1 LRLPLQECD
10 KPLQNQGGVFMIHKL
25 KLSPGRLLSALA
37 LFTAAVLSQAGP
49 LAAQEASAGITGRV
63 TDPSGGAIV
72 NANVSIRDLNRG
84 TIFPTK
90 TNEDGIYAFPRIP
103 VGLYELKIEAP
114 GFKVFT
120 EPNIRLEIN
129 QRARRDVQMEVGQVT
144 ETVEVRAEG
153 PILQTE
159 TTQVG
164 AVISPATIV
173 NAPLITR
180 NFIALTLLAP
190 GVTTPDPSSFISGL
204 RTSGGGRPY
213 VNGNRKEANNFLLDG
228 IDNNLQSDNLTA
240 YQPNLDAIEEFKMIT
255 NNASAEF
262 GNFQGGVI
270 NVTIKSGTN
279 NFHGDAFEFIRN
291 DKLNA
296 NPWANNW
303 LRATNPAQQA
313 KPFIRWNEFGATLGG
328 PIRKDKLFF
337 FMDYQ
342 GIRRASPGAPG
353 TISVIPAEFRSGDFS
368 RLLRE
373 PGITP
378 IQLYNP
384 FSVDANGN
392 RAAFPNNQIPA
403 GLMDPV
409 AKNLFANPNL
419 YPLPINSGIR
429 FNQINVG
436 SSYIKTD
443 QGDIKLDYKPTDKDY
458 FNFRYSNGRQDNPG
472 VNTFPLFYNSFN
484 TAPFEAGVINWTRSF
499 SPTLVNEFRF
509 GINNVMLFNGGADKG
524 LGNIAQTLGIQGV
537 PFGLPSIQFNGGLA
551 NNIGSA
557 NIGTQQLF
565 ANTTFHYA
573 DNVTIVKGRH
583 MMKTGGQVLRQWV
596 NAFYAGNNGRTGFI
610 AFNGQYTCGPN
621 PKASCKGFPEADFFL
636 GLPNDI
642 GRGLSTG
649 TWGHRKFI
657 YGIYYQDDW
666 RATDSLTL
674 NLGLRWEYHT
684 PWVEVRDRQSNFAPF
699 TGALELAGQNGNSRS
714 LYNGYKKDFQPRV
727 GFAWTPAFL
736 GKKTVFRGAYT
747 ISSFMEGTGT
757 NLRLT
762 LNPPFN
768 TEYET
773 PYSGFAQYT
782 YLPGSTTGQ
791 GMTVL
796 KANDPYKNATIR
808 LWDPKVR
815 PAEVQQWSLI
825 VERQMPFGNVLSAGY
840 VGQHGTHLIVP
851 MPYFQRQLLPNGTT
865 LPSPYLSGNPALASI
880 AQISGTEADGN
891 QKYDSLQVNL
901 RKRLAAGLEY
911 NVSYTWSHGRSDAI
925 GYYGEGGQA
934 GSQSAYWQYLYNRK
948 AEWGPTYFDV
958 RHQFVA
964 SYVYDLPFGRKK
976 KFGSSLHPAANGI
989 LGNWQL
995 GGILTLHTGFPLT
1008 ISSPDR
1014 SGTNSRG
1021 ARADLISNPT
1031 GAQQV
1036 GPNVVWFNTA
1046 AFAVPRTGT
1055 LGSEGPGVVFGPGL
1069 RRFDFSVQK
1078 KFPVTEA
1085 KYFEFRTE
1093 FYNLTNT
1100 PEFNSPSRS
1109 VTAATFGQITS
1120 AQGERN
1126 IQFGLKFYF

>member
-1 LRLPLQECD
+1 MFRKHEYVLGLP
-10 KPLQNQGGVFMIHKL
+10 GAG
-25 KLSPGRLLSALA
+25 LLL
-37 LFTAAVLSQAGP
+37 L
-49 LAAQEASAGITGRV
+49 LAAIVMFTTQPVWAQEVSAGITGRV
-63 TDPSGGAIV
+63 IDPSGGAIV
-72 NANVSIRDLNRG
+72 NAKVSVRDQDRG
-84 TIFPTK
+84 TVFPTT
-90 TNEDGIYAFPRIP
+90 TNQDGIYFFPRIP
-103 VGLYELKIEAP
+103 IGNYELKIEAP
-114 GFKVFT
+114 GFKSYT

-129 QRARRDVQMEVGQVT
+129 QRARRDVQMEIGEVT
-144 ETVEVRAEG
+144 QTVEVTAAG
-153 PILQTE
+153 PLLQTE

-164 AVISPATIV
+164 EVVTPTTII
-173 NAPLITR
+173 NTPLISR

-190 GVTTPDPSSFISGL
+190 GVTTPDPSSMISGT

-240 YQPNLDAIEEFKMIT
+240 YQPNLDAIQEFKMIT

-262 GNFQGGVI
+262 GNFEGGVI

-279 NFHGDAFEFIRN
+279 DMHGDAFEFIRN
-291 DKLNA
+291 DHLNA
-296 NPWANNW
+296 DPWANNW

-328 PIRKDKLFF
+328 AIKKDKLFYF
-337 FMDYQ
+337 VDYQ
-342 GIRRASPGAPG
+342 GIRRASPGAPS
-353 TISVIPAEFRSGDFS
+353 TFSVFPAEFRTGDFS
-368 RLLRE
+368 RLLHE

-392 RAAFPNNQIPA
+392 RAAFPNNQIP
-403 GLMDPV
+403 LSLIDPV
-409 AKNLFANPNL
+409 AKNLFANQNL
-419 YPLPINSGIR
+419 YPQPLNSGIR

-443 QGDIKLDYKPTDKDY
+443 QGDLKLDYKPTDRDY
-458 FNFRYSNGRQDNPG
+458 FSARYTNGRQDNPTT
-472 VNTFPLFYNSFN
+472 NTFPLIYNSFN
-484 TAPFEAGVINWTRSF
+484 LAPMENGVINWTRTF

-509 GINNVMLFNGGADKG
+509 GINNVMLFNGGEDKG
-524 LGNIAQTLGIQGV
+524 LGNLAQTLGIQGV
-537 PFGLPSIQFNGGLA
+537 PFGLPSIQGFGLESGFG
-551 NNIGSA
+551 NA

-573 DNVTIVKGRH
+573 DNVTIVRGRH
-583 MMKTGGQVLRQWV
+583 MMKAGGQVLRQWV

-621 PKASCKGFPEADFFL
+621 PTASCKGFPEADFFL

-642 GRGLSTG
+642 GRGLSSG
-649 TWGHRKFI
+649 TWGHRKTI
-657 YGIYYQDDW
+657 YGLYYQDDW
-666 RATDSLTL
+666 RATDTLTL

-684 PWVEVRDRQSNFAPF
+684 PWVEVKDRESNFSPF

-727 GFAWTPAFL
+727 GFAWTPSFL
-736 GKKTVFRGAYT
+736 NKKTVFRGAYT
-747 ISSFMEGTGT
+747 VSSFMEGTGT

-782 YLPGSTTGQ
+782 YLPGSRTED
-791 GMTVL
+791 GMTIL

-815 PAEVQQWSLI
+815 PAEVQQWSLF
-825 VERQMPFGNVLSAGY
+825 VEEQLPASNVLSVGY

-865 LPSPYLSGNPALASI
+865 IPSPYLSGNPLLANI

-891 QKYDSLQVNL
+891 QKYDSLQASL
-901 RKRLAAGLEY
+901 RKRLSSGLEY
-911 NVSYTWSHGRSDAI
+911 QISYTWSHGRSDAI
-925 GYYGEGGQA
+925 GYYGDGGQA
-934 GSQSAYWQYLYNRK
+934 GSQSAYWQYLYNRR

-958 RHQFVA
+958 RHQVVA
-964 SYVYDLPFGRKK
+964 SYVYDLPFGKGK
-976 KFGSSLHPAANGI
+976 KFTLNPVADRVF
-989 LGNWQL
+989 GNWQV

-1008 ISSPDR
+1008 IQSSDR

-1021 ARADLISNPT
+1021 ARADIIGNPA
-1031 GAQQV
+1031 GPDQV
-1036 GPNVVWFNTA
+1036 GPGGVWFNTA
-1046 AFAVPRTGT
+1046 AYAVPRTGT
-1055 LGSEGPGVVFGPGL
+1055 LGSGGPGTVFGPGL

-1078 KFPVTEA
+1078 QFKLTEA

-1100 PEFNSPSRS
+1100 PEFNSPSRN
-1109 VTAATFGQITS
+1109 VTSTTFGEITS